1 MLRTWNTTLQP
12 TFCSG
17 RPVYLQIS
25 DLLTAEIQR
34 GRLVPG
40 TVLPGTRELARQ
52 LGVNR
57 KTAVLAYEEL
67 LAQGWL
73 ASRPTRGTFVS
84 DPLPTNTPVAFAPL
98 AGDQQPAAGFQ
109 WHEPPAPTAPLLAPP
124 GTLAFTDGTPDARLA
139 PLAALTR
146 AYRHTLLSKGR
157 LNQLGYES
165 PLGSRCLREA
175 LAHMLNQNR
184 GLRTT
189 AETICLTRGTQMALY
204 LTASLLLR
212 PGDVVAV
219 ENPGYPPAWH
229 TFQLFGAELA
239 PLPVDDEGLRVEAFE
254 ALCRQ
259 RPVRALYLTPHHQF
273 PTTVTLTAARRVRLL
288 ALAARYGV
296 VLIEDDYD
304 HEFHYHFQPS
314 LPLASADPG
323 GSVIYMGSLTKLLAP
338 ALRIGYVTG
347 PPAFVAALGH
357 LRALVDRQG
366 DTGLE
371 QAAADLI
378 NEGEMKRHTRRVHA
392 AYRTRRDTLVESL
405 RQLPA
410 DLVQFDV
417 PAGGLALWVKFP
429 AHVDVPQL
437 ARELV
442 RRRVL
447 ITPGSHYYLA
457 EPLANAVRLGYAA
470 LTPPELTYAVDQLRR
485 VLGQPHFSHPA
496 QP

>member
-1 MLRTWNTTLQP
+1 MLRTWDTTLQP
-12 TFCSG
+12 AFRSG

-25 DLLTAEIQR
+25 DLITVEIQR

-40 TVLPGTRELARQ
+40 TALPGTRELAKQ

-73 ASRPTRGTFVS
+73 ASQQTRGTFVA
-84 DPLPTNTPVAFAPL
+84 DQLPTNTPLAFAAL
-98 AGDQQPAAGFQ
+98 VGNQQPVAGFQ
-109 WHEPPAPTAPLLAPP
+109 WHEPPGPALWPP
-124 GTLAFTDGTPDARLA
+124 AMPGAITFTDGTPDARLA

-165 PLGSRCLREA
+165 PLGNQRLREA
-175 LAHMLNQNR
+175 LAHMLNQHR
-184 GLRTT
+184 GLSTT

-239 PLPVDDEGLRVEAFE
+239 PLPVDDEGLCVEAFE

-273 PTTVTLTAARRVRLL
+273 PTTVTLQAARRVHLL

-296 VLIEDDYD
+296 ALVEDDYD
-304 HEFHYHFQPS
+304 HEFHYRYQPS

-323 GSVIYMGSLTKLLAP
+323 GIVIYIGSLTKLLAP

-347 PPAFVAALGH
+347 PPAFVAALGR

-371 QAAADLI
+371 QAVADLI
-378 NEGEMKRHTRRVHA
+378 DEGEIKRHTRRVQAEYHA
-392 AYRTRRDTLVESL
+392 RRDTLVEGL

-410 DLVQFDV
+410 DLVQFEV
-417 PAGGLALWVKFP
+417 PAGGLALWVKFST
-429 AHVDVPQL
+429 HVDVPKL
-437 ARELV
+437 ARELA

-470 LTPPELTYAVDQLRR
+470 LKPSELLYALDQLRQ
-485 VLGQPHFSHPA
+485 VLCQSYGSR
-496 QP
+496 

>member
-12 TFCSG
+12 TFRSG

-25 DLLTAEIQR
+25 DLITAEIQR

-40 TVLPGTRELARQ
+40 TALPGTRKLAEQ

-73 ASRPTRGTFVS
+73 ASQHTRGTFVAHQ
-84 DPLPTNTPVAFAPL
+84 LPGNPPVAFAPL
-98 AGDQQPAAGFQ
+98 AGDQPPAADFQ
-109 WHEPPAPTAPLLAPP
+109 WHEPPGPALVRPTTP
-124 GTLAFTDGTPDARLA
+124 GAILFTDGTPDARLA
-139 PLAALTR
+139 PLAALAR

-157 LNQLGYES
+157 RNQLGYDS
-165 PLGSRCLREA
+165 PLGSWRLREA
-175 LAHMLNQNR
+175 LAHMLNQQR

-189 AETICLTRGTQMALY
+189 ADTICLTRGTQMALY

-239 PLPVDDEGLRVEAFE
+239 PLPVDDEGLCVEAFE
-254 ALCRQ
+254 ELCRQ

-273 PTTVTLTAARRVRLL
+273 PTTVTLTAARRGRLL

-296 VLIEDDYD
+296 VLIEDDYG
-304 HEFHYHFQPS
+304 HEFHYHSQPA

-347 PPAFVAALGH
+347 PPAFVAALGR

-371 QAAADLI
+371 QAVAALI
-378 NEGEMKRHTRRVHA
+378 DEGEIRRHTRRVQA
-392 AYRTRRDTLVESL
+392 AYRTRRDTLVAGL

-417 PAGGLALWVKFP
+417 PTGGLALWVKFP
-429 AHVDVPQL
+429 AHVEVPTL
-437 ARELV
+437 ARELA

-447 ITPGSHYYLA
+447 ITPGSHYYLT
-457 EPLANAVRLGYAA
+457 EPQANAVRLGYAA
-470 LTPPELTYAVDQLRR
+470 LNPSELTQAVNQLRQ
-485 VLGQPHFSHPA
+485 VLG
-496 QP
+496 